1 MLCDRKEVTFL
12 SGPQFLCE
20 MSFVASFPSLS
31 LSLSPWSSLP
41 PPYLSPLPQVSLSAP
56 LPYRPTTDSLWSSE
70 LSWGIHFC
78 SRCRRGSQEQEKV
91 PALGM
96 NILRRVRAC
105 VLSHF
110 NHVPLYMTPW
120 TVACQ
125 APLSMGILQE
135 RMMERVACPPAGDP
149 PNPRME
155 PRSPA
160 LQADSLPA
168 EPPGKSESEVTQL
181 CPTLCNPMD
190 PPPMEFPRQEYWRA
204 AISFFRGSY

>member
-135 RMMERVACPPAGDP
+135 RILENALLQGIFPTQGSNPHLLCLLPWQAG
-149 PNPRME
+149 
-155 PRSPA
+155 
-160 LQADSLPA
+160 SLSLA
-168 EPPGKSESEVTQL
+168 PPGKP
-181 CPTLCNPMD
+181 C
-190 PPPMEFPRQEYWRA
+190 
-204 AISFFRGSY
+204 